1 MNQPVL
7 LEGVHDQLATAA
19 ERRAVQRASAHR
31 RGRVAAFAVTGA
43 LGLGGAAAVAQTIW
57 APQLGDDRRGHPT
70 ASASSPPA
78 GQLAVL
84 GVLRR
89 PATAADHGAQ
99 STYALRLM
107 DPSLEGI
114 RTAYVRLLGTQS
126 GGDLGFVLVPVAS
139 YGSPDG
145 TGSKP
150 DALCLFSRDTDGGGL
165 GCFTTAELLAGAAV
179 MEMYEPA
186 PARPEAAPPT
196 AAGLGAASTTAAGLE
211 AASPTAGYE
220 RVRGAVNL
228 AGSRVFGLVPDGVA
242 SVRVTNDL
250 GSVTAAVTDNFFEA
264 PIPSGTANPSGP
276 FAAGDQ
282 PTVVWLDGSGGE
294 VAQAAAPAK
303 RGS

>member
-1 MNQPVL
+1 MNPPVL
-7 LEGVHDQLATAA
+7 LEGVHDQLAAAA

-78 GQLAVL
+78 DQLAVL

-89 PATAADHGAQ
+89 PATVADHGAQ

-107 DPSLEGI
+107 NPSLVGI

-126 GGDLGFVLVPVAS
+126 DGLGFVLVPVAS

-165 GCFTTAELLAGAAV
+165 GCFTTSELLAGAAV

-186 PARPEAAPPT
+186 PASPAP
-196 AAGLGAASTTAAGLE
+196 AGLE
-211 AASPTAGYE
+211 AASPGAASPGAAGMGPASPTAGYQ

-264 PIPSGTANPSGP
+264 PIPYGTANPSGP
-276 FAAGDQ
+276 LQSGDQ
-282 PTVVWLDGSGGE
+282 PTVEWLDRSGGE
-294 VAQAAAPAK
+294 VAQAASPAR